1 MFAFCPGDE
10 SPGYF
15 HYRGLAIPIMKYAF
29 FLGCTVPVRNL
40 NYELSARWV
49 AKTLGLELVDLEDFQ
64 CCGFPLKSVHFFDS
78 LVIAARNL
86 ALAEKAG
93 LPVCTLCSACG
104 GSLSEA
110 NHLLQHNKEI
120 RAQVNERL
128 KTVGLEYTGSGEVKH
143 FIRILY
149 EDLGLERIRE
159 KVTRPLSGF
168 TFAPHYGCHFIKPA
182 EAAGGIDPVE
192 DPKSL
197 GELIEVTGAK
207 ALKYTTM
214 LNCCGGSV
222 LGAKED
228 LANTLAG
235 QKLGEVNQLGANGL
249 IMICPFCN
257 VMYEGQQKKV
267 EKKLEQKLKVPV
279 LYYPQLLGLALGAG
293 PEKLGFKLNRVKD
306 KDFLKQFEKED

>member
-1 MFAFCPGDE
+1 MIK
-10 SPGYF
+10 S
-15 HYRGLAIPIMKYAF
+15 MKYAF

-40 NYELSARWV
+40 NYELSARLV
-49 AKTLGLELVDLEDFQ
+49 AQKLGLEFVDVEDFQ
-64 CCGFPLKSVHFFDS
+64 CCGFPLKSISFVDS

-110 NHLLQHNKEI
+110 NHLLQHKADL
-120 RAQVNERL
+120 RKQVNDRL
-128 KTVGLEYTGSGEVKH
+128 QVSGLHYTGTGEVKH

-149 EDLGLERIRE
+149 EDLGIEKIRE
-159 KVTRPLSGF
+159 KIIRPLTGF
-168 TFAPHYGCHFIKPA
+168 TFAPHYGCHYIKPA
-182 EAAGGIDPVE
+182 EAAGGIDSVE

-197 GELIEVTGAK
+197 SELIEVTGAK
-207 ALKYTTM
+207 ALKYNTM

-249 IMICPFCN
+249 ILICPFCN
-257 VMYEGQQKKV
+257 VMYEGQQKKI

-279 LYYPQLLGLALGAG
+279 LYYPQLLGLALGAD
-293 PEKLGFKLNRVKD
+293 PEALGFKLNRVKD
-306 KDFLKQFEKED
+306 KEFIKQFEKEV

>member
-1 MFAFCPGDE
+1 MIN
-10 SPGYF
+10 S
-15 HYRGLAIPIMKYAF
+15 MNYAF

-40 NYELSARWV
+40 NYELSARLV
-49 AKTLGLELVDLEDFQ
+49 AETLGLELVDLEDFQ

-110 NHLLQHNKEI
+110 NHLLRHNAELRSQI
-120 RAQVNERL
+120 NERL
-128 KTVGLEYTGSGEVKH
+128 KEVGLEYTGTGEVKH

-149 EDLGLERIRE
+149 EDLGLDRIKE
-159 KVTRPLSGF
+159 KITRPLSGF

-197 GELIEVTGAK
+197 SELIEVTGAK
-207 ALKYTTM
+207 ALKYNTM

-293 PEKLGFKLNRVKD
+293 PEQLGFKLNRVKD

>member
-1 MFAFCPGDE
+1 MN
-10 SPGYF
+10 
-15 HYRGLAIPIMKYAF
+15 YAF

-40 NYELSARWV
+40 NYELSARLV
-49 AKTLGLELVDLEDFQ
+49 AETLGLELVDLEDFQ

-110 NHLLQHNKEI
+110 NHLLRHNAELRSQI
-120 RAQVNERL
+120 NERL
-128 KTVGLEYTGSGEVKH
+128 KEVGLEYTGTGEVKH

-149 EDLGLERIRE
+149 EDLGLDRIKE
-159 KVTRPLSGF
+159 KITRPLSGF

-197 GELIEVTGAK
+197 SELIEVTGAK
-207 ALKYTTM
+207 ALKYNTM

-293 PEKLGFKLNRVKD
+293 PEQLGFKLNRVKD

>member
-1 MFAFCPGDE
+1 
-10 SPGYF
+10 
-15 HYRGLAIPIMKYAF
+15 MKYAF

-40 NYELSARWV
+40 NYELSARLV
-49 AKTLGLELVDLEDFQ
+49 AQNLGLEFVDVEDFQ
-64 CCGFPLKSVHFFDS
+64 CCGFPLKSISFMDS

-93 LPVCTLCSACG
+93 LSICTLCSACG
-104 GSLSEA
+104 GFLSEA
-110 NHLLQHNKEI
+110 NHLLQHKPDLRKQIND
-120 RAQVNERL
+120 RLQVS
-128 KTVGLEYTGSGEVKH
+128 GLQVTGTGEVKH

-149 EDLGLERIRE
+149 EDLGIEKIRE
-159 KVTRPLSGF
+159 KISRPLAGF
-168 TFAPHYGCHFIKPA
+168 TFAPHYGCHYIKPA
-182 EAAGGIDPVE
+182 EAAGGIDSVE

-197 GELIEVTGAK
+197 SELIEVTGAK
-207 ALKYTTM
+207 ALKYNTL

-249 IMICPFCN
+249 ILICPFCN
-257 VMYEGQQKKV
+257 VMYEGQQKKI

-279 LYYPQLLGLALGAG
+279 LYYPQLLGLALGAD
-293 PEKLGFKLNRVKD
+293 PEALGFKLNRVKD
-306 KDFLKQFEKED
+306 KEFIKQFEKEV